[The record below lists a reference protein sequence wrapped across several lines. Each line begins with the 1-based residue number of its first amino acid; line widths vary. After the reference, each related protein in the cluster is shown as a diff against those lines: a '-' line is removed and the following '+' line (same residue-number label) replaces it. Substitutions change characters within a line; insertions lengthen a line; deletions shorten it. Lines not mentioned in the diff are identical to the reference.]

1 MECEK
6 LEVELGQSE
15 TAFPGEVLGRN
26 DVLVPDD
33 VLCGVERHAV
43 QLFQLRDAS
52 FVP

>member
-1 MECEK
+1 MECEE

-15 TAFPGEVLGRN
+15 TAFSGEVLGRN
-26 DVLVPDD
+26 DVLVPDY
-33 VLCGVERHAV
+33 VLCRVERHAV